1 MLHFNIALYH
11 LFSLASRIVSLPAS
25 AFNLRTTE
33 TFFCAGMFLFSNFIF
48 FAALLLLLL
57 VAWTL
62 FCDHEQRCILVAGFV
77 LASLISHGLGAESNT
92 IGFTFN
98 DNSWWKRYLSNT
110 NKHRERHSTFLK
122 FRHQRTVLKCS
133 FIWSIFCLK
142 RKFPLFFTTYFY
154 SSFAFPLRGKHA
166 KWACCIYDYE
176 PLELA
181 VTP

>member
-48 FAALLLLLL
+48 FAALLLLLF

-62 FCDHEQRCILVAGFV
+62 FCDHEQRCILVTGFV

-98 DNSWWKRYLSNT
+98 DNSWWKSYLSNT

-133 FIWSIFCLK
+133 FIWSIFWFEKKIPPFLHNLFLQQLCLS
-142 RKFPLFFTTYFY
+142 PEGET
-154 SSFAFPLRGKHA
+154 
-166 KWACCIYDYE
+166 C
-176 PLELA
+176 
-181 VTP
+181 